1 MKGSVTITFDEGKTA
16 EYKGKL
22 LENIDLAYAVTVH
35 KSQGCEF
42 DRVII
47 ALGKMNMLLY
57 KRSLLY
63 TAVTRGRMN
72 VTIVELEGT
81 LQKFLK
87 APKGDTRQTCLKDLL
102 KTVDF
107 RRNK

>member
-1 MKGSVTITFDEGKTA
+1 
-16 EYKGKL
+16 
-22 LENIDLAYAVTVH
+22 
-35 KSQGCEF
+35 
-42 DRVII
+42 
-47 ALGKMNMLLY
+47 
-57 KRSLLY
+57 
-63 TAVTRGRMN
+63 MN

>member
-1 MKGSVTITFDEGKTA
+1 
-16 EYKGKL
+16 
-22 LENIDLAYAVTVH
+22 
-35 KSQGCEF
+35 
-42 DRVII
+42 
-47 ALGKMNMLLY
+47 MLLY

-63 TAVTRGRMN
+63 TAVTRGKMN

-87 APKGDTRQTCLKDLL
+87 APKSDTRETCLKDLL